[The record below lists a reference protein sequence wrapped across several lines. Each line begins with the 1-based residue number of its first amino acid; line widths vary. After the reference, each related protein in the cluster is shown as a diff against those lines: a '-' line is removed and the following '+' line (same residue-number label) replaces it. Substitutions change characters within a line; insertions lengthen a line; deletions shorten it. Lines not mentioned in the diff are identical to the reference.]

1 MQKPAHHGPGAVGP
15 HGDLRHRLSVSGPCS
30 GVANGSSL
38 SSRQGGLQDDRVA
51 LCWDGPLRV
60 TAPAPLSCRP
70 EAAHRQPSE
79 TLPFPWLRQCQ
90 GCITG
95 LRLVAGWCDD
105 ASVAT
110 VHAERNRA
118 LRSGGASATPPT
130 QARLS
135 MGSLSLVVPSAAPV
149 RPAIYRES
157 QMPLGKE
164 KTAGFCLT
172 EGEVPVK
179 KWASPFQS
187 HYWRERRDLATRT

>member
-30 GVANGSSL
+30 GVANGASL

-51 LCWDGPLRV
+51 LCWDGPWRV

-95 LRLVAGWCDD
+95 LRLVAGWCDE
-105 ASVAT
+105 ASLAT
-110 VHAERNRA
+110 VHSERMGPAERFA
-118 LRSGGASATPPT
+118 SGPWPRGRHKPVCRCAVCLSWRPQQYLSGQRFTGNLKYRLGRRKQPGSA
-130 QARLS
+130 
-135 MGSLSLVVPSAAPV
+135 
-149 RPAIYRES
+149 
-157 QMPLGKE
+157 
-164 KTAGFCLT
+164 
-172 EGEVPVK
+172 
-179 KWASPFQS
+179 
-187 HYWRERRDLATRT
+187 